1 MRENLVA
8 FFLVPD
14 RFKTQKMCNKAVE
27 IDP

>member
-1 MRENLVA
+1 MRENLAA
-8 FFLVPD
+8 FFLVLD

>member
-1 MRENLVA
+1 MRENLAA